1 MRSLRMVIAALGPAL
16 MIGVVGC
23 SGTWRSRGAAE
34 GMIHASPAAGG
45 AAGATVGITEPEAMQ
60 NAVAALVPDG
70 TSLAEAEARM
80 TAAGF
85 ACSFDYDAV
94 ADRDYLRCTR
104 TDAESLL
111 VSRRWIVTF
120 SYADGQTTGL
130 EVRTGSI
137 GL

>member
-1 MRSLRMVIAALGPAL
+1 MR
-16 MIGVVGC
+16 
-23 SGTWRSRGAAE
+23 
-34 GMIHASPAAGG
+34 ASTPAAGG